1 MKFFSLPALPK
12 LPKFPEIPRINFYF
26 FAQIFFGSGIFLLP
40 LRLRSLVHTGSAY
53 DLGFFNEYA
62 AAFISLSEV
71 LFLLAFL
78 FLGLTFAFQKDF
90 QPQLPPIK
98 KYTYPLLALFVA
110 SVLVIPWATDPL
122 LALLN
127 FWRMLLLAAV
137 ALAIALRIFNRY
149 AVVKILAAAVFLQ
162 AGLGIAQYLAEGGL
176 GVALLGESFFT
187 ADTFNVAKIVLPGGE
202 IALRGMGTLPHA
214 NIFGGLLAVTLLLLA
229 AHPRKSAPL
238 YFATIVILT
247 GLFFSFSRAAYLA
260 FFLGLFVLVVFQ
272 FKRRLVSALASF
284 SIFGILLLAFGDP
297 FFVRINEGSGIPPRS
312 TQIYQALML
321 SRENPL
327 GVGQGGY
334 VASLAELNPDLEF
347 WQLQPVHNFFALKL
361 AEESLAVVLAWL
373 AIFALLAFWSLKEKK
388 FEVLALLVTVFLL
401 MNFDHYF
408 ADNFTATAVL
418 WIGLGFAVGALAEE
432 DHEFKKSVLTETES

>member
-1 MKFFSLPALPK
+1 MKFFSLPAFPK
-12 LPKFPEIPRINFYF
+12 LPKFPEVPKINFYF
-26 FAQIFFGSGIFLLP
+26 LAQIFFGLGIFLLP
-40 LRLRSLVHTGSAY
+40 FRIRSLVHTGFSY

-62 AAFISLSEV
+62 TAFISLSEV

-78 FLGLTFAFQKDF
+78 ALGLTFAFQKDF
-90 QPQLPPIK
+90 QHELPPIK
-98 KYTYPLLALFVA
+98 KYIYPILALFAA
-110 SVLVIPWATDPL
+110 SIVIIPWAGDSL

-162 AGLGIAQYLAEGGL
+162 AGLGIAQYLAKGDMGI
-176 GVALLGESFFT
+176 ALLGESFFT
-187 ADTFNVAKIVLPGGE
+187 ADTFNVAKIVLPSGE

-214 NIFGGLLAVTLLLLA
+214 NIFGGLLAVMLLLLA
-229 AHPRKSAPL
+229 AHPRKSASL

-260 FFLGLFVLVVFQ
+260 FFLGLFVLLVFQ

-297 FFVRINEGSGIPPRS
+297 FFVRVGEGSGIPPRS
-312 TQIYQALML
+312 DQIYQALEI
-321 SRENPL
+321 SRENPF
-327 GVGQGGY
+327 GVGRGGY
-334 VASLAELNPDLEF
+334 VTSLAELDPNLEF

-361 AEESLAVVLAWL
+361 AEESLVVVLAWL
-373 AIFALLAFWSLKEKK
+373 AVFVWLLYWSVKEKQ
-388 FEVLALLVTVFLL
+388 FEVLALLSAIFLL

-408 ADNFTATAVL
+408 ADNFTAQAVL
-418 WIGLGFAVGALAEE
+418 WITLGFTVGSLADTREE
-432 DHEFKKSVLTETES
+432 IKKSVPLKNES